1 MASQGATLHAENE
14 IISAISGYGVREA
27 GVIGALTD
35 AQVVAASG
43 ASDLITDLDTPP
55 GTVHAE
61 NDFLVLNAQRSL
73 QVGKAI
79 GDFTDARVDS
89 CSTVEQ
95 VAELTVAADEASLT
109 HVGPT
114 II

>member
-1 MASQGATLHAENE
+1 MASQGPLLAAENE

-27 GVIGALTD
+27 GVLGALTD
-35 AQVVAASG
+35 VQVVAATG
-43 ASDLITDLDTPP
+43 ADDLIADLDSVG

-61 NDFLVLNAQRSL
+61 NEFLILNAQRSL
-73 QVGKAI
+73 AVGKAL
-79 GDFTDARVDS
+79 GDFSDARIAA
-89 CSTVEQ
+89 CTTVEQ
-95 VAELTVAADEASLT
+95 VAELTAAADESDLS

>member
-1 MASQGATLHAENE
+1 MASQGALLHAEDE

-27 GVIGALTD
+27 GVLGALTN
-35 AQVVAASG
+35 AQVVAATS
-43 ASDLITDLDTPP
+43 AEDLVTDLDTPP

-61 NDFLVLNAQRSL
+61 YDFLVLNAQRSL
-73 QVGKAI
+73 QVGDAL
-79 GDFTDARVDS
+79 GDFSDARIAA
-89 CSTVEQ
+89 CTTVEE
-95 VAELTVAADEASLT
+95 VAELTTAADESSLD